1 MVFNFETTF
10 MILTIISLPRYK
22 YVIMY
27 HNCDITIHQGESENK
42 EVYLNY

>member
-1 MVFNFETTF
+1 MVLNFEITF
-10 MILTIISLPRYK
+10 MILTIISFSRYK

-27 HNCDITIHQGESENK
+27 HITIHQEKGENK